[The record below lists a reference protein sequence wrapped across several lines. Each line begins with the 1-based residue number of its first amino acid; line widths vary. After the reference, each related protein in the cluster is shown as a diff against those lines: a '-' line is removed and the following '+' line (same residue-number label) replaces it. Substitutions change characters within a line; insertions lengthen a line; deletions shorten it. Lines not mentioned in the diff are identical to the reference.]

1 MDFLRKR
8 LPAQVGRYLEG
19 VQFPARKEELLGRLE
34 RNEVPGP
41 VIGQL
46 RKSTIAGVLLNA
58 GGGPPSASALGVSD
72 EQWRDAFDLLVGG
85 PLRLLRGLLPITQ
98 EGSSALFVT
107 ATSVRQPVPG
117 LAVSNVLR
125 PGVAALV
132 KMLGQELAPAIRVN
146 SLAPGRFDTAYVRR
160 LEQVWA
166 QESGVSEEEQRRTA
180 SARIPMGRYGSPQ
193 EFGRAATFLLSPAAS
208 YITGTSLQID
218 GGMVSAIP

>member
-1 MDFLRKR
+1 VIVEE
-8 LPAQVGRYLEG
+8 A
-19 VQFPARKEELLGRLE
+19 ARRFG
-34 RNEVPGP
+34 
-41 VIGQL
+41 
-46 RKSTIAGVLLNA
+46 TIAGVLLNA

-98 EGSSALFVT
+98 EGSSVLFVT

-132 KMLGQELAPAIRVN
+132 KMVALELAPGIRVN

-160 LEQVWA
+160 PEQVWA
-166 QESGVSEEEQRRTA
+166 QESGVSEEADLPEHERHIYGVQHVDQRVVDYEQQDEARR
-180 SARIPMGRYGSPQ
+180 Q
-193 EFGRAATFLLSPAAS
+193 EAEG
-208 YITGTSLQID
+208 
-218 GGMVSAIP
+218 